1 LLGERLERAILL
13 FRGTTMAPSAI
24 FAAQQLHTDTI
35 QSPHVQS
42 WNGFWGARMLENR
55 AAEQKGLP
63 PTRVKISIFH
73 QRIVL

>member
-42 WNGFWGARMLENR
+42 GNGFWGVRMLENR
-55 AAEQKGLP
+55 AAEQKLK
-63 PTRVKISIFH
+63 VFLLH
-73 QRIVL
+73 A